1 MNVCLSLMAE
11 VINSRLFT
19 TVRDALGLTYDVSFE
34 LHNFDRLD
42 HGWWVVTVTSTPQK
56 IEQAVQASVN
66 TVRGLQNQRVTQF
79 ELDRAK
85 RNLLTRHD
93 SDMKDNG
100 YWVSLLT
107 HLQNDLVPHKDIGCL
122 QDLVRMYDEAIVAD
136 IYEAYGRLGLSEEA
150 VYSCVGVSGPKLAPE
165 DTFAT
170 AVAAVNEAAAAPAA
184 DAPVQGIAEA
194 AQNGN
199 LMMALK
205 LALEAQQLG
214 AGKKPTTE

>member
-1 MNVCLSLMAE
+1 M
-11 VINSRLFT
+11 
-19 TVRDALGLTYDVSFE
+19 
-34 LHNFDRLD
+34 
-42 HGWWVVTVTSTPQK
+42 VTVTSTPQK

>member
-1 MNVCLSLMAE
+1 M
-11 VINSRLFT
+11 
-19 TVRDALGLTYDVSFE
+19 G
-34 LHNFDRLD
+34 
-42 HGWWVVTVTSTPQK
+42 K

-122 QDLVRMYDEAIVAD
+122 QDLVRMYDEAVVAD
-136 IYEAYGRLGLSEEA
+136 IYEAFTRTRRA
-150 VYSCVGVSGPKLAPE
+150 GVHSSDAGHRRSRPKWQPHDGPQARSGGSTARRQKASHRVTPNDSITPREPLYTPPPPPAR
-165 DTFAT
+165 DTSTIFHT
-170 AVAAVNEAAAAPAA
+170 FFHH
-184 DAPVQGIAEA
+184 DIALRD
-194 AQNGN
+194 G
-199 LMMALK
+199 
-205 LALEAQQLG
+205 G
-214 AGKKPTTE
+214 V